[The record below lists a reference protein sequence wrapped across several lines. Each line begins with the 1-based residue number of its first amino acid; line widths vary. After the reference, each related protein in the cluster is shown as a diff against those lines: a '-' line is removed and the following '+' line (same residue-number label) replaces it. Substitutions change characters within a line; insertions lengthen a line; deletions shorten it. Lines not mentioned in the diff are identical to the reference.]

1 MLLVPEEMNFDVVR
15 SSALVLLYCAGA
27 SIWGYTNAAAP
38 EFTREQGNQ

>member
-1 MLLVPEEMNFDVVR
+1 MLLVPEEMNLDVVR